1 MMNVT
6 NSDIYFS
13 NFPPSIMFDQ
23 NYDIIT
29 QMIPPPH
36 PPTKN
41 LTKSCF
47 GRANQTD

>member
-6 NSDIYFS
+6 NSDIDFP

-29 QMIPPPH
+29 QMIPPP
-36 PPTKN
+36 PQQKN
-41 LTKSCF
+41 TTKSCF
-47 GRANQTD
+47 CRANQTD